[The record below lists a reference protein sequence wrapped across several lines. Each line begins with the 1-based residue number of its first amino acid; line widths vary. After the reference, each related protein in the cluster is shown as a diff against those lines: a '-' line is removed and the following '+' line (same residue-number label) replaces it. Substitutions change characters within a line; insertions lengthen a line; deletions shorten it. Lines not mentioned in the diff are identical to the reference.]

1 MCEKSETAGGEPA
14 ACHCEKSCTVCKCNP
29 TKTPTRAQ
37 AFYDSIG
44 DTIRRYVENE
54 QRRQKKPTVI
64 YRPLRRNGYRGK
76 R

>member
-14 ACHCEKSCTVCKCNP
+14 ACHCEKPCTTCSHSTGKPN
-29 TKTPTRAQ
+29 RAQ